1 MNLNHGI
8 MLTNTLFVV
17 LFIASVVSAE
27 PKRPADADY
36 PTIARN
42 MLDKFVSTKRIDM
55 HLYPS
60 SPINFRGMN
69 ITYAGTE
76 IIHPITQ
83 MKFMEVYGG
92 TPDYEM
98 SPPIPHPD
106 PRFPR
111 GPGTIDHYIKD
122 QYKMSMEANGGNV
135 TISGVLNYTT
145 STGEKGEFSYK
156 SVSERMQFS
165 IGVQFNNKTR
175 EILSVSTTNG
185 WVDHKF
191 GYPVPQP
198 WQNFVTTSDCNKDG
212 GKQEMCNEI
221 HFRLGRYHTYTIFEY
236 YTVKAEVI
244 REFERIKYY

>member
-8 MLTNTLFVV
+8 MVTNTLFFV
-17 LFIASVVSAE
+17 LFIASIVSAE
-27 PKRPADADY
+27 PKRPRDADY
-36 PTIARN
+36 PTIARK
-42 MLDKFVSTKRIDM
+42 MLDKFVSTKKIEM

-60 SPINFRGMN
+60 SPIDFHGMK
-69 ITYAGTE
+69 IKYAGTQN
-76 IIHPITQ
+76 IHPVTQ

-92 TPDYEM
+92 TPDYVM
-98 SPPIPHPD
+98 RSPIPHPD
-106 PRFPR
+106 PRVPS
-111 GPGTIDHYIKD
+111 GPGIIDHYIPD
-122 QYKMSMEANGGNV
+122 QYKMSIEANGGNV

-145 STGEKGEFSYK
+145 STGEKGKFSYK

-165 IGVQFNNKTR
+165 IGVKFNNKTR

-212 GKQEMCNEI
+212 GKEKMCNKI
-221 HFRLGRYHTYTIFEY
+221 HFQLGRYHTYTIFEY
-236 YTVKAEVI
+236 YTIKQAVI
-244 REFERIKYY
+244 REFEGIKYY